1 LPNHKS
7 ILILD
12 DEFDIVSLIKRSLHQ
27 NGFCDVF
34 AFTEPS
40 LAFEHFQINS
50 NSYGL
55 VISDIRMPGMTGF
68 EFVRRVKD
76 INSKVRVVFMSAF
89 DINDIEF
96 SKVLPS
102 SIKIDG
108 FMRKPFL
115 PSELLKLIDKQLNEI
130 GEESL
135 DRTSDYKQY

>member
-1 LPNHKS
+1 
-7 ILILD
+7 
-12 DEFDIVSLIKRSLHQ
+12 
-27 NGFCDVF
+27 
-34 AFTEPS
+34 
-40 LAFEHFQINS
+40 
-50 NSYGL
+50 
-55 VISDIRMPGMTGF
+55 MTGF